1 MFLYVA
7 ACVDQKKIMKTIIK
21 KSKGFFESK
30 SYRGRGLWSI
40 QKINKNVALSSADR
54 PEDGNVAVIH
64 TVY

>member
-1 MFLYVA
+1 
-7 ACVDQKKIMKTIIK
+7 MKTIIK